1 MPLVC
6 PCVFFCANIPNGG
19 LEMLPKRLVFCG
31 GGTRCL
37 VYLQALVELERRGT
51 LAHVK
56 DYWGTSAGALV
67 ASLLALS
74 RSAVKTKALMLNTDY
89 VRFRDFDVGNLLS
102 ITTTWGIDD
111 GFALTRQLTTLFETL
126 EPGSS
131 KKTLLDVEG
140 LNIVVSDLTSHETIV
155 CNGTTYPSLPL
166 IEALRASMSLP
177 LFFKPYLHTPSGHL
191 WVDGAVRANFPWHVL
206 PSDEARHESLGFSFE
221 KPWMGG
227 PRTFSEYLFSMI
239 HFDEPRKILSYKAKY
254 PRNILWFPTPPY
266 PAWFC
271 TLRPEDFVLV
281 DSIGQATVDRWL
293 TDDSSHPPERSGTPP
308 RSSLPGTLG
317 PVSPPHYTVETSDTL
332 TPLTAPDPDSSRH
345 QWPYRR
351 PSSRRWSV

>member
-1 MPLVC
+1 
-6 PCVFFCANIPNGG
+6 
-19 LEMLPKRLVFCG
+19 
-31 GGTRCL
+31 
-37 VYLQALVELERRGT
+37 VYLQALVDLERRGT
-51 LAHVK
+51 LADVK

-67 ASLLALS
+67 ASLLSLS

-89 VRFRDFDVGNLLS
+89 VKFRDFDVGNLLS

-111 GFALTRQLTTLFETL
+111 GYALTRQLTSLLETL

-155 CNGTTYPSLPL
+155 CNGTTYPSLTL
-166 IEALRASMSLP
+166 IDALRASMSLP
-177 LFFKPYLHTPSGHL
+177 LFFKPYVHVPTGHL

-206 PSDEARHESLGFSFE
+206 PSDTARHESLGFSFE

-239 HFDEPRKILSYKAKY
+239 HFDEPKKILSYKAKY

-266 PAWFC
+266 PAWFS
-271 TLRPEDFVLV
+271 TLRPEDFVLI

-293 TDDSSHPPERSGTPP
+293 TDDSSRPPETSETLPH
-308 RSSLPGTLG
+308 SSLPGTLE
-317 PVSPPHYTVETSDTL
+317 PVSLPHYTVETSDSQ
-332 TPLTAPDPDSSRH
+332 TPSTAPYLDSSPR
-345 QWPYRR
+345 QLPVRQS
-351 PSSRRWSV
+351 SSRRWSV